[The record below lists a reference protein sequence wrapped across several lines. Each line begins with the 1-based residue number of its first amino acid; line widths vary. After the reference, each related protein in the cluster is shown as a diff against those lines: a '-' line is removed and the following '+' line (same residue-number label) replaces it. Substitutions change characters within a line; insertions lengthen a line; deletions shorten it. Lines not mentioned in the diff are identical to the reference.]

1 MIMTKQNILIVGFA
15 VLFLMIGLYFAIT
28 NYGFL
33 YHTHNIAA
41 SPVNYPKAKCLAD
54 GGKWISGWVGGYY
67 SFVCVPG

>member
-1 MIMTKQNILIVGFA
+1 MTKQNILIVCFA

-33 YHTHNIAA
+33 YHTHNIAT

-54 GGKWISGWVGGYY
+54 GGKWITGWVGGYY
-67 SFVCVPG
+67 SFVCVPGLL